1 MHHLV
6 IASAKG
12 GTGKT
17 TIAANLGRLLAERLR
32 VLMVDLDP
40 QDSLGLL
47 FGMPVGEP
55 LGLATP
61 ELGHQGLVSML
72 RAQKAEVPFI
82 PFGRL
87 GTVSLAQLE
96 HQARLDPTWLDKR
109 LRELCPGGYD
119 VAVFDTP
126 SARSPLTQQALAMAS
141 AAIVVLEPCALSYA
155 TLPEI
160 EATIEDAVRRPP
172 YRGTTYIVNRLDG
185 RRPLSRDVR
194 SALSQSVGEQLSEV
208 AFLDDEHVREATANR
223 TTCVSLSPHA
233 QFSSATR
240 QLANHVLEVL
250 R

>member
-6 IASAKG
+6 ITSAKG

-32 VLMVDLDP
+32 VVMVDLDP
-40 QDSLGLL
+40 QDALGLL

-61 ELGHQGLVSML
+61 ELGHQGLVTML
-72 RAQKAEVPFI
+72 RAQKADLPYI
-82 PFGRL
+82 PFGRP
-87 GTVSLAQLE
+87 GTAAVAQLE
-96 HQARLDPTWLDKR
+96 SQARLDPTWLDKR

-126 SARSPLTQQALAMAS
+126 SARSPLTAQALSMAT
-141 AAIVVLEPCALSYA
+141 AAVVVLEPCALSYA
-155 TLPEI
+155 TLPEVETHI
-160 EATIEDAVRRPP
+160 EESVRPT

-194 SALSQSVGEQLSEV
+194 SALAQSVGDQLSDI
-208 AFLDDEHVREATANR
+208 AFLDDEHVREATASR
-223 TTCVSLSPHA
+223 TTCVTLSPHA
-233 QFSSATR
+233 QFTSATR
-240 QLANHVLEVL
+240 QLANRLLEVL

>member
-32 VLMVDLDP
+32 VVMVDLDP
-40 QDSLGLL
+40 QDALGLL

-55 LGLATP
+55 HGLATP
-61 ELGHQGLVSML
+61 ELVHQGLVTML
-72 RAQKAEVPFI
+72 RAQKADIPYI
-82 PFGRL
+82 PFGRP
-87 GTVSLAQLE
+87 GAAAVAQLE
-96 HQARLDPTWLDKR
+96 SQARLDPTWLDKR

-126 SARSPLTQQALAMAS
+126 ANRSPLTAQALAMAS
-141 AAIVVLEPCALSYA
+141 AAVVVLEPCALSYA

-160 EATIEDAVRRPP
+160 ESHIEESVRRPT

-194 SALSQSVGEQLSEV
+194 SALAQSVGDQLSDI
-208 AFLDDEHVREATANR
+208 AFLDDEHVREATASR
-223 TTCVSLSPHA
+223 TTCVTLSPHA
-233 QFSSATR
+233 QFTSATR
-240 QLANHVLEVL
+240 QLANHLLEVL